1 MKFLGIIPSRYQST
15 RFPGKPL
22 VEIKGKSMIRR
33 VYEQCKQCPELDE
46 VIVATDDQ
54 RIYDH
59 VIAFGGKAM
68 MTSEEHLN
76 GTSRCAEVAEAFP
89 DFEVVINIQGDEPFI
104 SPKQISDLIRC
115 FDESDTE
122 IASMYKQIKYAEE
135 VFDPHVAKVVMN
147 LKNDALFFSRSPIP
161 YLRNVPEQDWIKKQ
175 DYFYHVGIYGYKSSV
190 LFQLINL
197 DPSPLELS
205 ESLEQLRWL
214 EYGFKIKM
222 AETDIDT
229 IAIDTPEDLEKIK

>member
-1 MKFLGIIPSRYQST
+1 ML
-15 RFPGKPL
+15 
-22 VEIKGKSMIRR
+22 
-33 VYEQCKQCPELDE
+33 
-46 VIVATDDQ
+46 
-54 RIYDH
+54 
-59 VIAFGGKAM
+59 
-68 MTSEEHLN
+68 TSEDHLN

-89 DFEVVINIQGDEPFI
+89 DYEVVINIQGDEPFI
-104 SPKQISDLIRC
+104 SPKQISDLIHC
-115 FDESDTE
+115 FDDKETE
-122 IASMYKQIKYAEE
+122 LASMYKKIKQPEE

-147 LKNDALFFSRSPIP
+147 LKGEALFFSRSPIP
-161 YLRNVPEQDWIKKQ
+161 FLRNVAEHEWLNKQ
-175 DYFYHVGIYGYKSSV
+175 DYYYHVGIYGYKSAV